1 MITLQDVKNNKEIEA
16 FIKSGQKQLDAL
28 GYTEHST
35 RHINIVSK
43 RAGDLL
49 EVLGYP
55 KERIELA
62 RIAGYM
68 HDIGNC
74 INRIDHAHSGAI
86 LAYEVLKNMDMPI
99 EDRTEIMTAIG
110 NHDEKTNAVSDI
122 SAALI
127 LADKSD
133 VHRDRVTNNNISM
146 FGIHHRVNY
155 AVTDSKFIINKE
167 ERKVTLDLTIDTKIS
182 PVLDYFEIFMERTM
196 MSKHAAKFL
205 NIWFELIIND
215 TRLL

>member
-74 INRIDHAHSGAI
+74 INNPPNDIRLTNTIISINTII
-86 LAYEVLKNMDMPI
+86 LSFCSNFILIFHLSFYNNL
-99 EDRTEIMTAIG
+99 
-110 NHDEKTNAVSDI
+110 VS
-122 SAALI
+122 
-127 LADKSD
+127 
-133 VHRDRVTNNNISM
+133 
-146 FGIHHRVNY
+146 
-155 AVTDSKFIINKE
+155 
-167 ERKVTLDLTIDTKIS
+167 
-182 PVLDYFEIFMERTM
+182 
-196 MSKHAAKFL
+196 
-205 NIWFELIIND
+205 LIINSNQIFKNFAAC
-215 TRLL
+215 LLIIVLSINISK

>member
-28 GYTEHST
+28 GYTKHST

-86 LAYEVLKNMDMPI
+86 LAYEVLKNMDMPAEHRSI
-99 EDRTEIMTAIG
+99 TKENTW
-110 NHDEKTNAVSDI
+110 NAVFCKSFGKAFPPKI
-122 SAALI
+122 RPSVSANASEFVML
-127 LADKSD
+127 
-133 VHRDRVTNNNISM
+133 REN
-146 FGIHHRVNY
+146 
-155 AVTDSKFIINKE
+155 
-167 ERKVTLDLTIDTKIS
+167 
-182 PVLDYFEIFMERTM
+182 
-196 MSKHAAKFL
+196 AASV
-205 NIWFELIIND
+205 
-215 TRLL
+215 